1 MTRKDPLIRRNLQFR
16 RAAYGRLRLQARR
29 LGVSVALLV
38 RVITAEWLTKTARDR
53 RDWDR
58 GIPATRDLARQLR
71 RR

>member
-1 MTRKDPLIRRNLQFR
+1 MARKDPLIRRNVQLR
-16 RAAYGRLRLQARR
+16 RAVYARLRLQARR

-38 RVITAEWLTKTARDR
+38 RVVVAEWLGRTARDR

-58 GIPATRDLARQLR
+58 GIPKSADLARQLR